1 MNPFE
6 FVLML
11 VMILAVTGVI
21 RAKMGLPPLRGP
33 GRFDR
38 QGLLPDQGDPLETE
52 RLRDEMLRLK
62 ERVQVL
68 ERIATD
74 KEDTLTRQIDSLRD
88 R

>member
-6 FVLML
+6 FVL
-11 VMILAVTGVI
+11 LALIIIGVFGVA
-21 RAKMGLPPLRGP
+21 RARMGQPRVRDRHGP
-33 GRFDR
+33 R
-38 QGLLPDQGDPLETE
+38 GLLADQGDPLETE

>member
-6 FVLML
+6 FVLLL
-11 VMILAVTGVI
+11 VMIIGVI
-21 RAKMGLPPLRGP
+21 GIIRARMGLPPLRGRH
-33 GRFDR
+33 GQR
-38 QGLLPDQGDPLETE
+38 GLLAEQGDPLETQ